1 MRVWEW
7 KRVLVGSSVL
17 VACKQNFEIGTV
29 GEGEIFGANQARALF
44 TCMRA
49 KNGKVCSAAG
59 NYSWQRERER
69 KGCSRSKR
77 YKTAQW

>member
-29 GEGEIFGANQARALF
+29 GEGEIFWRQPDACSF
-44 TCMRA
+44 HMYE
-49 KNGKVCSAAG
+49 GKKWESVLGSG
-59 NYSWQRERER
+59 EI
-69 KGCSRSKR
+69 
-77 YKTAQW
+77 